1 MQLMKGVEGAPKAEL
16 CLEASANLPVG
27 GPGAGRGCRNEMRT
41 GNEAKQKRSSRGP
54 REAPHRAA
62 QQAGAPAP
70 RANVWSAQRN
80 SSPFLK
86 LRPNGD
92 PLFPVLNFP
101 LQQFSFCLFQK
112 KGRIT
117 FY

>member
-1 MQLMKGVEGAPKAEL
+1 
-16 CLEASANLPVG
+16 
-27 GPGAGRGCRNEMRT
+27 MRP
-41 GNEAKQKRSSRGP
+41 NK
-54 REAPHRAA
+54 REALGVHAKRLTHIRAA